1 MTIVVRSNRSS
12 LKTNRALG
20 MSATQ
25 HPQRPFASEDA
36 MDARK
41 GFPSFRI
48 APDRAEARLE
58 TEFFLVVA
66 FS

>member
-1 MTIVVRSNRSS
+1 
-12 LKTNRALG
+12 

-48 APDRAEARLE
+48 APDRAKARLE
-58 TEFFLVVA
+58 TELFLVVA